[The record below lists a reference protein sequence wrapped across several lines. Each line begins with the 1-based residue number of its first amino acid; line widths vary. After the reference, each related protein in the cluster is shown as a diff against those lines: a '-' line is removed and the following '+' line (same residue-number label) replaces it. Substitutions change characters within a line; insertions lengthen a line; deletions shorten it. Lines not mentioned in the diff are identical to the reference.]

1 MSRLVSIECDS
12 NEVRIAVG
20 SSGLTGLTLEHV
32 VSGPLSLATNEDP
45 LNSPK
50 TLEAVQTL
58 LKGIG
63 VKSGNVVFCVGRGTI
78 ELRSLTLPTTDK
90 NELPDMVRFAALRQF
105 ANVGDHWPI
114 DFVVLPS
121 QQENMTDCLAA
132 SINPATVERLN
143 RVTESLGLT
152 LTHIVLRPMASAMLA
167 ALKQPQLANSTV
179 LLVEMFRDE
188 ADMAV
193 LDQGHVV
200 FMRNVRFSHPTD
212 SPANLQTL
220 QGEIKRT
227 IIAAASQRTD
237 LKVEY
242 VRIWGSQSHRSEM
255 CATLTASLG
264 QPVESIDPFDLLDAS
279 KAVRLEAANG
289 TEAILGKFASS
300 IGGLIATQASDRII
314 DFSNPRKKVEAKSP
328 LARYAL
334 AGTAAAVLLGCG
346 YGWHWMK
353 HSALDSEISQLN
365 SELAKNVDSLK
376 IASKKLSDW
385 KKVESF
391 LEGDHS
397 WLDELEYLSA
407 HASTGEKA
415 IFGVTTFVTDTR
427 SNSAMISTKF
437 LTKEQEDVPDL
448 QAAFRD
454 ANHTVRGNKVGSSP
468 DKSGAFPVAADLN
481 IKLGAAKVTDPR
493 RTPKAK
499 AAEPGTTP
507 PEPSTTPLVPS
518 TASPEPSSVPS
529 LPSEGT
535 PPTVADSTSP
545 VLQPAPS
552 PPPTVPLEPTATPE
566 PSTIPEPTIPEPT
579 RTEPTPSEPTVP
591 ATVPTEPVPT
601 EPAPTEPAPAEP
613 APAEPAPAEPV
624 PAEPVPAEPVP
635 AEPVPAEPTPAEPT
649 PAEPTPA
656 EPAPAEPAPAEPA
669 PTGGA
674 K

>member
-32 VSGPLSLATNEDP
+32 VSGPLSLAPNEDP

-132 SINPATVERLN
+132 SINPATVERLS

-237 LKVEY
+237 LKVEH

-448 QAAFRD
+448 QAEFRD

-499 AAEPGTTP
+499 APAKAAE
-507 PEPSTTPLVPS
+507 PS
-518 TASPEPSSVPS
+518 TASPEPSSMPS
-529 LPSEGT
+529 PPSEGT
-535 PPTVADSTSP
+535 PPTVADSSSP

-552 PPPTVPLEPTATPE
+552 PPPTVPSEPAATPE
-566 PSTIPEPTIPEPT
+566 PSTVPEPA
-579 RTEPTPSEPTVP
+579 PSEPVVP
-591 ATVPTEPVPT
+591 ATVPTEPVPS
-601 EPAPTEPAPAEP
+601 EPATAEP
-613 APAEPAPAEPV
+613 ATAEPA
-624 PAEPVPAEPVP
+624 
-635 AEPVPAEPTPAEPT
+635 T
-649 PAEPTPA
+649 
-656 EPAPAEPAPAEPA
+656 
-669 PTGGA
+669 TGGA

>member
-32 VSGPLSLATNEDP
+32 VSGPLSLAPNEDP

-132 SINPATVERLN
+132 SINPATVERLS

-237 LKVEY
+237 LKVEH

-448 QAAFRD
+448 QAEFRD

-499 AAEPGTTP
+499 APAKAAE
-507 PEPSTTPLVPS
+507 PS
-518 TASPEPSSVPS
+518 TASPEPSSVPLEPS
-529 LPSEGT
+529 SVPPEPSSMPSPPSEGT
-535 PPTVADSTSP
+535 PPTVADSSSP

-552 PPPTVPLEPTATPE
+552 PPPTVPSEPAATPE
-566 PSTIPEPTIPEPT
+566 PSTVPEPA
-579 RTEPTPSEPTVP
+579 PSEPVVP
-591 ATVPTEPVPT
+591 ATVPTEPVPSEPATT
-601 EPAPTEPAPAEP
+601 EPAT
-613 APAEPAPAEPV
+613 
-624 PAEPVPAEPVP
+624 
-635 AEPVPAEPTPAEPT
+635 
-649 PAEPTPA
+649 
-656 EPAPAEPAPAEPA
+656 
-669 PTGGA
+669 TGGA

>member
-32 VSGPLSLATNEDP
+32 VSGPLSLAPNEDP

-132 SINPATVERLN
+132 SINPATVERLS

-193 LDQGHVV
+193 LDQGQVV

-227 IIAAASQRTD
+227 IIAAASQRAD
-237 LKVEY
+237 LKVEH

-481 IKLGAAKVTDPR
+481 IKLGAAKVADPR

-499 AAEPGTTP
+499 APAKAA
-507 PEPSTTPLVPS
+507 EPSTASPEPS

-529 LPSEGT
+529 PPSEGT

-545 VLQPAPS
+545 VLQPATS
-552 PPPTVPLEPTATPE
+552 PPPTVPSEPAATPE
-566 PSTIPEPTIPEPT
+566 PTAVPEPT
-579 RTEPTPSEPTVP
+579 RTEPSPSEPTPSEPAVP
-591 ATVPTEPVPT
+591 ATVPVTVPV
-601 EPAPTEPAPAEP
+601 
-613 APAEPAPAEPV
+613 
-624 PAEPVPAEPVP
+624 
-635 AEPVPAEPTPAEPT
+635 
-649 PAEPTPA
+649 
-656 EPAPAEPAPAEPA
+656 EPAPAEPA
-669 PTGGA
+669 PTEPATTEPATTGGA

>member
-32 VSGPLSLATNEDP
+32 VSGPLSLAPNEDP

-132 SINPATVERLN
+132 SINPATVERLS

-193 LDQGHVV
+193 LDQGQVV
-200 FMRNVRFSHPTD
+200 FMRNVRFSHPAD

-227 IIAAASQRTD
+227 IIAASSQRTD
-237 LKVEY
+237 LKVEH
-242 VRIWGSQSHRSEM
+242 VRVWGSQSHRSEM

-365 SELAKNVDSLK
+365 GELAKNVDSLK

-499 AAEPGTTP
+499 APVKEPEPSPVSPVPNTVP
-507 PEPSTTPLVPS
+507 PEPIAAP
-518 TASPEPSSVPS
+518 
-529 LPSEGT
+529 GT
-535 PPTVADSTSP
+535 PSAEPPQPATDSTSP
-545 VLQPAPS
+545 AL
-552 PPPTVPLEPTATPE
+552 
-566 PSTIPEPTIPEPT
+566 
-579 RTEPTPSEPTVP
+579 
-591 ATVPTEPVPT
+591 
-601 EPAPTEPAPAEP
+601 PAEP
-613 APAEPAPAEPV
+613 APPTAGSSEPAATPEPKPSEPAATEPAATEPASTVPAPAPAPVPSEPAPSEPV
-624 PAEPVPAEPVP
+624 PAEPA
-635 AEPVPAEPTPAEPT
+635 T
-649 PAEPTPA
+649 
-656 EPAPAEPAPAEPA
+656 
-669 PTGGA
+669 TGGA

>member
-20 SSGLTGLTLEHV
+20 SSGLTGRTLEHV
-32 VSGPLSLATNEDP
+32 VSGPLSLAPNEDP

-132 SINPATVERLN
+132 SINPATVERLS

-237 LKVEY
+237 LKVEH

-448 QAAFRD
+448 QAEFRD

-499 AAEPGTTP
+499 APAKAAE
-507 PEPSTTPLVPS
+507 PS
-518 TASPEPSSVPS
+518 TASPEPSSVPLEPS
-529 LPSEGT
+529 SVPPEPSSMPSPPSEGT
-535 PPTVADSTSP
+535 PPTVADSSSP

-552 PPPTVPLEPTATPE
+552 PPPTVPSEPAATPE
-566 PSTIPEPTIPEPT
+566 PSTVPEPA
-579 RTEPTPSEPTVP
+579 PSEPVVP
-591 ATVPTEPVPT
+591 ATVPTEPVPSEPATT
-601 EPAPTEPAPAEP
+601 EPAT
-613 APAEPAPAEPV
+613 
-624 PAEPVPAEPVP
+624 
-635 AEPVPAEPTPAEPT
+635 
-649 PAEPTPA
+649 
-656 EPAPAEPAPAEPA
+656 
-669 PTGGA
+669 TGGA

>member
-32 VSGPLSLATNEDP
+32 VSGPLSLAPNEDP

-132 SINPATVERLN
+132 SINPATVERLS

-237 LKVEY
+237 LKVEH

-448 QAAFRD
+448 QAEFRD

-481 IKLGAAKVTDPR
+481 IKLGAAKVTDTR

-499 AAEPGTTP
+499 APAKAAE
-507 PEPSTTPLVPS
+507 PS
-518 TASPEPSSVPS
+518 TASPEPSSMPS
-529 LPSEGT
+529 PPSEGT
-535 PPTVADSTSP
+535 PPTVADSSSP

-552 PPPTVPLEPTATPE
+552 PPPTVPSEPAATPE
-566 PSTIPEPTIPEPT
+566 PSTVPEPA
-579 RTEPTPSEPTVP
+579 PSEPVVP
-591 ATVPTEPVPT
+591 ATVPTEPVPS
-601 EPAPTEPAPAEP
+601 EPATAEP
-613 APAEPAPAEPV
+613 ATAEPA
-624 PAEPVPAEPVP
+624 
-635 AEPVPAEPTPAEPT
+635 T
-649 PAEPTPA
+649 
-656 EPAPAEPAPAEPA
+656 
-669 PTGGA
+669 TGGA

>member
-1 MSRLVSIECDS
+1 
-12 NEVRIAVG
+12 
-20 SSGLTGLTLEHV
+20 
-32 VSGPLSLATNEDP
+32 
-45 LNSPK
+45 
-50 TLEAVQTL
+50 
-58 LKGIG
+58 
-63 VKSGNVVFCVGRGTI
+63 
-78 ELRSLTLPTTDK
+78 
-90 NELPDMVRFAALRQF
+90 
-105 ANVGDHWPI
+105 
-114 DFVVLPS
+114 
-121 QQENMTDCLAA
+121 
-132 SINPATVERLN
+132 
-143 RVTESLGLT
+143 
-152 LTHIVLRPMASAMLA
+152 MLA

-237 LKVEY
+237 LKVEH
-242 VRIWGSQSHRSEM
+242 VRIWGSQSHRSDM

-289 TEAILGKFASS
+289 SEAILGKFASS

-328 LARYAL
+328 LVRYAL

-365 SELAKNVDSLK
+365 GELAKNVDSLK

-499 AAEPGTTP
+499 AAEPRTTPPEPRTTP
-507 PEPSTTPLVPS
+507 PEPSTTPLEPS
-518 TASPEPSSVPS
+518 TTPLEPSSVPS
-529 LPSEGT
+529 PPSEGT

-545 VLQPAPS
+545 LLQPAPS
-552 PPPTVPLEPTATPE
+552 PPPTVPLEPAATPE
-566 PSTIPEPTIPEPT
+566 PSTVPEPT
-579 RTEPTPSEPTVP
+579 RTEPTVPAEPTP
-591 ATVPTEPVPT
+591 AEPVPTEPVPA
-601 EPAPTEPAPAEP
+601 EPTPAEP
-613 APAEPAPAEPV
+613 T
-624 PAEPVPAEPVP
+624 
-635 AEPVPAEPTPAEPT
+635 PAEPTPAEPT

-656 EPAPAEPAPAEPA
+656 EPAPAEPTPAEPTPAEPAPAEPA

>member
-32 VSGPLSLATNEDP
+32 VSGPLSLAPNEDP

-50 TLEAVQTL
+50 TLEAIQSL

-90 NELPDMVRFAALRQF
+90 NELPNMVRFAAMRQF
-105 ANVGDHWPI
+105 ANVGDNWPI

-121 QQENMTDCLAA
+121 LQENMTDCLAA
-132 SINPATVERLN
+132 SINPATIERLS
-143 RVTESLGLT
+143 RVTESLGFT

-167 ALKQPQLANSTV
+167 ALKQPQLANSTA

-200 FMRNVRFSHPTD
+200 FMRNVRFSHPAD
-212 SPANLQTL
+212 SPANLLTL

-227 IIAAASQRTD
+227 IIAAASQRAD
-237 LKVEY
+237 LKVEH

-255 CATLTASLG
+255 CTTLTAALG
-264 QPVESIDPFDLLDAS
+264 QTVESIDPFDLLDAS

-300 IGGLIATQASDRII
+300 IGALLATQASDRII

-328 LARYAL
+328 FARYAL
-334 AGTAAAVLLGCG
+334 AGTAAVVLLGVG

-353 HSALDSEISQLN
+353 HSALDSEISLLDI
-365 SELAKNVDSLK
+365 EIAKNAESLK
-376 IASKKLSDW
+376 LASKKTADW
-385 KKVESF
+385 KKIESF

-415 IFGVTTFVTDTR
+415 VFGVTTFVTDTR
-427 SNSAMISTKF
+427 NNTASISTKF
-437 LTKEQEDVPDL
+437 LTKERDDVPDL
-448 QAAFRD
+448 QESFRD
-454 ANHTVRGNKVGSSP
+454 SGHTVRGNKIGTSP
-468 DKSGAFPVAADLN
+468 DKTGAFPVVADLN
-481 IKLGAAKVTDPR
+481 IKLAAIKVADPR
-493 RTPKAK
+493 KTAKAK
-499 AAEPGTTP
+499 APVKAPESVASPVPSISEPAPIPPLQTP
-507 PEPSTTPLVPS
+507 QQPVEVTGPASPTEPVSEPVVSPEPAVTPEPTTSAQPI
-518 TASPEPSSVPS
+518 ASPEP
-529 LPSEGT
+529 T
-535 PPTVADSTSP
+535 APPETV
-545 VLQPAPS
+545 V
-552 PPPTVPLEPTATPE
+552 TPE
-566 PSTIPEPTIPEPT
+566 PTGEP
-579 RTEPTPSEPTVP
+579 
-591 ATVPTEPVPT
+591 
-601 EPAPTEPAPAEP
+601 
-613 APAEPAPAEPV
+613 
-624 PAEPVPAEPVP
+624 
-635 AEPVPAEPTPAEPT
+635 
-649 PAEPTPA
+649 
-656 EPAPAEPAPAEPA
+656 
-669 PTGGA
+669 

>member
-32 VSGPLSLATNEDP
+32 VSGPLSLAPNEDP

-132 SINPATVERLN
+132 SINPATVERLS

-237 LKVEY
+237 LKVEH
-242 VRIWGSQSHRSEM
+242 VRIWGSQSHRSDM

-289 TEAILGKFASS
+289 SEAILGKFASS

-328 LARYAL
+328 LVRYAL

-365 SELAKNVDSLK
+365 GELAKNVDSLK

-499 AAEPGTTP
+499 AAEPRTTPPEPRTTP
-507 PEPSTTPLVPS
+507 PEPSTTPLEPS
-518 TASPEPSSVPS
+518 TTPLEPSSVPS
-529 LPSEGT
+529 PPSEGT

-545 VLQPAPS
+545 LLQPAPS
-552 PPPTVPLEPTATPE
+552 PPPTVPLEPAATPE
-566 PSTIPEPTIPEPT
+566 PSTVPEPT
-579 RTEPTPSEPTVP
+579 RTEPTVPAEPTP
-591 ATVPTEPVPT
+591 AEPVPTEPVP
-601 EPAPTEPAPAEP
+601 AEP
-613 APAEPAPAEPV
+613 T
-624 PAEPVPAEPVP
+624 
-635 AEPVPAEPTPAEPT
+635 PAEPTPAEPT

-656 EPAPAEPAPAEPA
+656 EPAPAEPTPAEPAPAEPA

>member
-32 VSGPLSLATNEDP
+32 VSGPLSLAPNEDP

-132 SINPATVERLN
+132 SINPATVERLS

-193 LDQGHVV
+193 LDQGQVV

-227 IIAAASQRTD
+227 IIAAASQRAD
-237 LKVEY
+237 LKVEH

-481 IKLGAAKVTDPR
+481 IKLGAAKVADPR

-499 AAEPGTTP
+499 APAKEPELSTA
-507 PEPSTTPLVPS
+507 PSTPS
-518 TASPEPSSVPS
+518 AD
-529 LPSEGT
+529 
-535 PPTVADSTSP
+535 PPQPAADSTSP
-545 VLQPAPS
+545 VL
-552 PPPTVPLEPTATPE
+552 
-566 PSTIPEPTIPEPT
+566 
-579 RTEPTPSEPTVP
+579 
-591 ATVPTEPVPT
+591 
-601 EPAPTEPAPAEP
+601 PAEP
-613 APAEPAPAEPV
+613 APPTATTTEPAAVPEPKPSEPVAAEPASTVPGPAAVPAPAEPV
-624 PAEPVPAEPVP
+624 PAEPA
-635 AEPVPAEPTPAEPT
+635 T
-649 PAEPTPA
+649 
-656 EPAPAEPAPAEPA
+656 
-669 PTGGA
+669 TGGA